1 MVQAVAAHD
10 IPFKENQRPPTIH
23 VQAINNGYKRQKQI
37 KYRVILSLL
46 FPQTRD
52 LQRADT

>member
-1 MVQAVAAHD
+1 MAQAVAAHD

-46 FPQTRD
+46 FPSVARP
-52 LQRADT
+52 AKG